1 MNAYPMHY
9 SQAGARVPPT
19 IVDTAARGNPCSSC
33 FHRRNCLPA
42 ALPEGEEGALQR
54 MYSGIVRVRKGATLF
69 ESGTVPHKVYVV
81 HTGSFKSVM
90 SMADGRQRIVA
101 FHEPGDIMG
110 LEGFSG
116 LSRADVVA
124 LEPSESCEIDLRA
137 LEDTAARVPALQRH
151 LRRLMGASLVQAQQ
165 DQFALGSMLV
175 KERLARFL
183 LNLSAKY
190 RARGLADDEFTLR
203 MTREDIGDYLGFRLE
218 TVSRVFS
225 ELQHDGLIALNR
237 RLVRIVDRP
246 ALSALLD
253 PKFAMD
259 WKPSARTELPVRR
272 DPPPR
277 AASWSALGA
286 AGG

>member
-1 MNAYPMHY
+1 MNIQTLTQTAYDSGRSIHV
-9 SQAGARVPPT
+9 AL
-19 IVDTAARGNPCSSC
+19 DAAPRSTPCSAC

-42 ALPEGEEGALQR
+42 ALPDGEDATLAR
-54 MYSGIVRVRKGATLF
+54 MYSGTARVRKGGVLF
-69 ESGTVPHKVYVV
+69 EAGSVPERVYVV

-101 FHEPGDIMG
+101 FHEPGDVMG

-116 LSRADVVA
+116 ISRSDVVA
-124 LEPSESCEIDLRA
+124 LEPSEACEIDLRA
-137 LEDTAARVPALQRH
+137 LEDAAARVPALQRQ

-165 DQFALGSMLV
+165 DQFAIGSMLV

-190 RARGLADDEFTLR
+190 RSRGLAYDEFTLR

-237 RLVRIVDRP
+237 RQVRIVDRA
-246 ALSALLD
+246 ALAALLD

-259 WKPSARTELPVRR
+259 WKPATVAAPALRR
-272 DPPPR
+272 D
-277 AASWSALGA
+277 AAARGWISASA
-286 AGG
+286 

>member
-1 MNAYPMHY
+1 MNAYSMQT
-9 SQAGARVPPT
+9 SQPAGRMPPVV
-19 IVDTAARGNPCSSC
+19 VDTASRGSPCSAC

-42 ALPEGEEGALQR
+42 ALPEGEDGVLQR
-54 MYSGIVRVRKGATLF
+54 MYSGVVRVRKGATLF

-116 LSRADVVA
+116 LSRSDVVA
-124 LEPSESCEIDLRA
+124 LEPSEACEIDLRA
-137 LEDTAARVPALQRH
+137 LEDATARVPALQRH

-246 ALSALLD
+246 ALAGLLD

-259 WKPSARTELPVRR
+259 WKPAVRAESPLR
-272 DPPPR
+272 REPPPR
-277 AASWSALGA
+277 AAWGALGA
-286 AGG
+286 LGA

>member
-1 MNAYPMHY
+1 MNIQTLTQSAYDVGRSIHV
-9 SQAGARVPPT
+9 AL
-19 IVDTAARGNPCSSC
+19 DAAPRSTPCSAC

-42 ALPEGEEGALQR
+42 ALPEGEDTTLAR
-54 MYSGIVRVRKGATLF
+54 MYSGTVRVRKGGVLF
-69 ESGTVPHKVYVV
+69 EAGSVPERVYVV

-101 FHEPGDIMG
+101 FHEPGDVMG

-116 LSRADVVA
+116 LSRSDVVA
-124 LEPSESCEIDLRA
+124 LEPSEACELDLRA
-137 LEDTAARVPALQRH
+137 LEDAAARVPALQRQ

-165 DQFALGSMLV
+165 DQFAIGSMLV

-190 RARGLADDEFTLR
+190 RARGLAFDEFTLR

-237 RLVRIVDRP
+237 RQVRIVDRD
-246 ALSALLD
+246 ALAALLD

-259 WKPSARTELPVRR
+259 WKPPV
-272 DPPPR
+272 
-277 AASWSALGA
+277 AATPAMHRPLGA
-286 AGG
+286 QGWSTARAGA

>member
-1 MNAYPMHY
+1 MNTSTQTAY
-9 SQAGARVPPT
+9 
-19 IVDTAARGNPCSSC
+19 DTSRSIHVALDAAPRSTPCSAC

-42 ALPEGEEGALQR
+42 ALPEGEDTTLAR
-54 MYSGIVRVRKGATLF
+54 MYSGTVRVRKGGVLF
-69 ESGTVPHKVYVV
+69 EAGSVPERVYIV

-101 FHEPGDIMG
+101 FHEPGDVMG

-116 LSRADVVA
+116 LSRSDVVA
-124 LEPSESCEIDLRA
+124 LEPSEACELDLRA
-137 LEDTAARVPALQRH
+137 LEDAAARVPALQRQ

-190 RARGLADDEFTLR
+190 RSRGLAYDEFTLR

-237 RLVRIVDRP
+237 RQVRIVDRA
-246 ALSALLD
+246 ALAALLD

-259 WKPSARTELPVRR
+259 WKPATVAAPALRR
-272 DPPPR
+272 D
-277 AASWSALGA
+277 AAARGWISASA
-286 AGG
+286 

>member
-1 MNAYPMHY
+1 MNMQTLTSLAHDT
-9 SQAGARVPPT
+9 GRVIP
-19 IVDTAARGNPCSSC
+19 VALDAAPRGNPCSAC

-42 ALPEGEEGALQR
+42 ALPDGEE
-54 MYSGIVRVRKGATLF
+54 ATLARMH
-69 ESGTVPHKVYVV
+69 SGTVRMRKGGVLFEAGSVPERVYIV

-101 FHEPGDIMG
+101 FHEPGDVMG

-116 LSRADVVA
+116 VSRSDVVA
-124 LEPSESCEIDLRA
+124 LEPSEACEIDLRA
-137 LEDTAARVPALQRH
+137 LEDAAARVPALQRQ
-151 LRRLMGASLVQAQQ
+151 LRRLMGASLAQAQQ
-165 DQFALGSMLV
+165 DQFAIGSMLV

-190 RARGLADDEFTLR
+190 RARGLAYDEFTLR

-237 RLVRIVDRP
+237 RQVRIVDRA
-246 ALSALLD
+246 ALAALLD

-259 WKPSARTELPVRR
+259 WKPVTPSAPMLRR
-272 DPPPR
+272 DAGAR
-277 AASWSALGA
+277 GWVGAQLGA
-286 AGG
+286 